1 MRYFIACN
9 EDKKSKEVF
18 LKIKNFLKDYDSF
31 IFTEENPEIVIS
43 IGGDGR
49 FLKIIR
55 KFLPIIEQV
64 GFVGISTGKLGYL
77 CDYKSEEVDDF
88 LHSFVSKT
96 PYYDG
101 RNHASSDLSYSFH
114 AGDIQ

>member
-18 LKIKNFLKDYDSF
+18 LKITNFLKDYDSF

-55 KFLPIIEQV
+55 KFL
-64 GFVGISTGKLGYL
+64 GYQL
-77 CDYKSEEVDDF
+77 ITINNY
-88 LHSFVSKT
+88 H
-96 PYYDG
+96 
-101 RNHASSDLSYSFH
+101 
-114 AGDIQ
+114 